1 MKVRTSFVL
10 NKETFQRPEEGQ
22 RGWRVVKKAKL
33 ETKNFTGLSL
43 QGCVS
48 SPAELSIS
56 DVVVMKSLDVGSF
69 NVRRSNIV
77 EYICKRPLRD
87 DLRDQAETKRETVS
101 GEITIHSQTVGIF
114 SFGPRP
120 LLSLHFP

>member
-1 MKVRTSFVL
+1 M
-10 NKETFQRPEEGQ
+10 
-22 RGWRVVKKAKL
+22 KAKL

-48 SPAELSIS
+48 SPAELSTS

-69 NVRRSNIV
+69 NVRRSKIV
-77 EYICKRPLRD
+77 EYVCKRTLRD
-87 DLRDQAETKRETVS
+87 DLRDQAETKREMVA

-114 SFGPRP
+114 SFGLSP
-120 LLSLHFP
+120 LLSLHFL